1 MFVEYR
7 GTPLMDWPYYTPG
20 IVYVAAIGD
29 FLFEVQAFLS
39 LKLKSRDIALE
50 VKQIRFPG

>member
-1 MFVEYR
+1 
-7 GTPLMDWPYYTPG
+7 MDWPYYTPG

-29 FLFEVQAFLS
+29 FLFDVQAFLS
-39 LKLKSRDIALE
+39 LKLRPRDIALK

>member
-1 MFVEYR
+1 
-7 GTPLMDWPYYTPG
+7 MDRPYNTPG

-29 FLFEVQAFLS
+29 FLFDVQAFLS
-39 LKLKSRDIALE
+39 LKLRPRDIALK